1 MVARM
6 TQIEKQV
13 AQLEKLHKHLVN
25 HRNAYYNTVCKGLS
39 MSTRMYNWVDT
50 YNDMRGT
57 PAWTAFCKKN
67 GFDAQ
72 HDAFDN
78 FA

>member
-1 MVARM
+1 MVARK

-13 AQLEKLHKHLVN
+13 AQLEKLQKHLVN

-39 MSTRMYNWVDT
+39 MSTRMYDWVDT
-50 YNDMRGT
+50 YNDMKGT
-57 PAWTAFCKKN
+57 PAWYAFCKKN